1 MFSECFLSCHNHWK
15 KCFVNSLFKKN
26 MYLCV
31 SMCQCAHVCGYPGR
45 IGEGAGSPGSGVISS
60 CGFAQNRYWK
70 LNSGLLQQCVLFI
83 AEPSSR
89 PYLYVF
95 EHLVNTQELIPCL
108 RTKRE
113 DSAVCECTVVW
124 AHASVIEGLYY
135 DGCKQRYPPAVVP
148 FSSNLLGP
156 RVAQNPLECSSVPV
170 SVSVISPPLSD
181 PPYLFLVSS
190 CTMKN
195 IP

>member
-1 MFSECFLSCHNHWK
+1 MFLFKGSNLDFFSLTLSNFKNELIALETEDFSMFSECFLSCHNHWK
-15 KCFVNSLFKKN
+15 KCFVNSLFNKN

-31 SMCQCAHVCGYPGR
+31 SMCHCAHVCGYPGR

-83 AEPSSR
+83 AEQSSR

-108 RTKRE
+108 RTERE
-113 DSAVCECTVVW
+113 DWAVCECTVVW
-124 AHASVIEGLYY
+124 AHASVKK
-135 DGCKQRYPPAVVP
+135 GCSTMVASRGIP
-148 FSSNLLGP
+148 LLW
-156 RVAQNPLECSSVPV
+156 C
-170 SVSVISPPLSD
+170 LS
-181 PPYLFLVSS
+181 LVTS
-190 CTMKN
+190 
-195 IP
+195 